1 MRRRPGAPLV
11 SPRLPPAPRPDGLEG
26 VSGRR
31 ANSFAAR
38 SSFAGAFLA
47 RSRRSNGLE
56 LWPNQSV
63 LFRHPTNANNIAW
76 QHLPKVLINCRYQ
89 IGRAVA
95 LRLRTQAGN
104 MIGGDEHG
112 SFRITTVASN
122 EVVGTT
128 GSRRAMKLGADAG
141 PRTYAR
147 RHASPGS
154 KARALAPSGR
164 RCARPVRKTQQI

>member
-1 MRRRPGAPLV
+1 MSYTSLLQGSRDPRVGKPPTVNLIETNGIIIRADRTPTDSLIEVDEIISRTDRAP
-11 SPRLPPAPRPDGLEG
+11 
-26 VSGRR
+26 
-31 ANSFAAR
+31 
-38 SSFAGAFLA
+38 
-47 RSRRSNGLE
+47 
-56 LWPNQSV
+56 
-63 LFRHPTNANNIAW
+63 T
-76 QHLPKVLINCRYQ
+76 
-89 IGRAVA
+89 
-95 LRLRTQAGN
+95 GN

-164 RCARPVRKTQQI
+164 RCARPVRKTQQIRCASPRKPVFWRKALPKLVGFSTLMALPEGQVCSASCSRQTRMTH